1 MLTKRERAAIKCAE
15 RRYNFSE
22 LFLFLVFRRPHK
34 GLTVLRDIRYGEG
47 KRALLD
53 LVIPEGGGQGSPVF
67 VYIHGGGFVSGRRH
81 NRLYYCYEWADK
93 GYVCANI
100 GYDYALDAA
109 HPEHLREL
117 LTGLD
122 RALTEAEKAGADT
135 SRVVVAGDSA
145 GGYFTAMLAAV
156 STHPELYEKFGIE
169 FSRQETFRP
178 AACITISGLFD
189 PVRAV
194 GTRFPEMAL
203 FTRALLGM
211 SQKEIDEA
219 RAARDSVGGIV
230 ECRISGVP
238 AGLGDPCF
246 DKLNAALARAVMSIG
261 ACKGFEIGEGF
272 RAAHMR
278 GSSYND
284 EMYVKDG
291 KAAFRTNHSGGI
303 LGGISSGETIIFTAA
318 FKPTPSI
325 SRTQNTVD
333 RQLNEREIEIH
344 GRHDPC
350 IVPRAVVVVEAMA
363 ALTIADYYLRENA
376 YA

>member
-22 LFLFLVFRRPHK
+22 LFLFLVLRRPHK

-47 KRALLD
+47 KRAFFD
-53 LVIPEGGGQGSPVF
+53 LVLPEGGGQGSPVF

-93 GYVCANI
+93 GYVCANMD
-100 GYDYALDAA
+100 YDYALDAA

-117 LTGLD
+117 FTGLD

-135 SRVVVAGDSA
+135 SRVVIAGDSA

-194 GTRFPEMAL
+194 GTRYPEMAL

-219 RAARDSVGGIV
+219 KGDEEFERFVSAERYADAAMPPFMVVR
-230 ECRISGVP
+230 
-238 AGLGDPCF
+238 
-246 DKLNAALARAVMSIG
+246 
-261 ACKGFEIGEGF
+261 
-272 RAAHMR
+272 
-278 GSSYND
+278 SS
-284 EMYVKDG
+284 
-291 KAAFRTNHSGGI
+291 A
-303 LGGISSGETIIFTAA
+303 
-318 FKPTPSI
+318 
-325 SRTQNTVD
+325 D
-333 RQLNEREIEIH
+333 RLRSESESF
-344 GRHDPC
+344 
-350 IVPRAVVVVEAMA
+350 AA
-363 ALTIADYYLRENA
+363 ALTAAGVPCRTFLTKGINGVHAGALACRLAKSGRDCLAAALDFAASATGGRLPAAEQGEDTNG
-376 YA
+376 